1 MLSKLLQQ
9 YNIILG
15 SASPRRKELLSDIG
29 LNFTIQTTDK
39 EENYPSILKENKI
52 AEFLAKQKTE
62 FLSENLSKT
71 DLLITADTIVSFKGE
86 LLNKPKNKKEAL
98 KKYLQ
103 HFKVRTVLTAHPTQ
117 FYPGSV
123 LGIITDLAKAIE
135 KNQIEQ
141 IKLLLAQL
149 GKTPFFKKTKPTPY
163 DEAVSLIWYLEN
175 VFYQSVSTIYDYIQN
190 NIFEGESLQNQVINL
205 GFWPGGDRD
214 GNPYVTTETTL
225 QVAERLRQTILK
237 NYHKI

>member
-86 LLNKPKNKKEAL
+86 LLNKPKNKEEAFSTLSKLSGNTHKVITGVCIKTLQKEVIFSTTTMVTFN
-98 KKYLQ
+98 Q
-103 HFKVRTVLTAHPTQ
+103 LTEDEINH
-117 FYPGSV
+117 Y
-123 LGIITDLAKAIE
+123 I
-135 KNQIEQ
+135 NNYN
-141 IKLLLAQL
+141 
-149 GKTPFFKKTKPTPY
+149 PY
-163 DEAVSLIWYLEN
+163 DKAGAYGIQDWIGKIGIQRIEGSYSN
-175 VFYQSVSTIYDYIQN
+175 VMGLPADVLYKQ
-190 NIFEGESLQNQVINL
+190 
-205 GFWPGGDRD
+205 
-214 GNPYVTTETTL
+214 
-225 QVAERLRQTILK
+225 LK
-237 NYHKI
+237 LFI